1 MTLLEYLNR
10 NDRFA
15 SGSGMLLTCITPG
28 VGVAEMTVAEK
39 HLNGAGVCQGGA
51 LFTLADL
58 AVAAAMNSGGC
69 VTVGIENVITYHH
82 SASEGQHLT
91 ATANLGFDHRRIP
104 SCNVRIV
111 NDEGMLIASGTALG
125 YRKEGSFD
133 FDGLM

>member
-15 SGSGMLLTCITPG
+15 SGSGMRLTGITPG
-28 VGVAEMTVAEK
+28 TGVAEMTVAAQ

-91 ATANLGFDHRRIP
+91 ATASIGYDHRRIP
-104 SCNVRIV
+104 SCTVRIV
-111 NDEGMLIASGTALG
+111 DDEGRLIASGSALG